1 MPTWQEIG
9 IENFQAGREL
19 LDGGRYRSSV
29 SRFYYAAFCVLTHE
43 LSLVGVD
50 FGGDQETPNHKA
62 LPKLIR
68 QHLTLS
74 VGQKAEVVATVR
86 RLYSARI
93 SADYQRR
100 TTDEAITRSILR
112 DAAKVFRQFGVE
124 HD

>member
-1 MPTWQEIG
+1 MAAWQEIG
-9 IENFQAGREL
+9 IDNFQAGRKL
-19 LDGGRYRSSV
+19 LDGRRYRSSV
-29 SRFYYAAFCVLTHE
+29 SRFYYAAFCILTHE

-50 FGGDQETPNHKA
+50 FGEDQETPNHKA

-74 VGQKAEVVATVR
+74 TRQNVNIIATIR

-100 TTDEAITRSILR
+100 TTDEPITRSIMW
-112 DAAKVFRQFGVE
+112 DTSNIFRQFGVE